1 MDEKTGSN
9 VVEVGVDLSEFY
21 MSVEWDI
28 LEVPAVRNEKFYT
41 CCDEPYLDITF
52 NITMRRK
59 TLFYTVNIIIPCMGI
74 SFLTVLTF
82 YLPSDSGEKVTL
94 SISILISLHVFF
106 LLVVEIIPPTS
117 LVVPLLGK
125 YLIFAMILVSISICV
140 TVVVLNVHFRSPQTH
155 KMAPW
160 VKRVFIHILPRLL
173 VMRRPQYQFEANRWF
188 TPATVMLRS
197 LQDDDMTC
205 YGPFQAAP
213 CPDDVAAHRQQQQH
227 LQQHPPHANK
237 RATVLAGLEGHESPS
252 DGSHPRTPSK
262 EDLSPLSLLDGGHF
276 GGSCLIHGPGA
287 IRDQPDEE
295 MRETLSDREDAAGCC
310 SVSRSCGGG
319 GNRPTSPG
327 TVQAPPGQILV
338 PLPQQRFSHAHCP
351 PQVHRSCFC
360 VRFIAEHTKMLED
373 STKVKEDWKYVAMV
387 LDRLF
392 LWIFTL
398 AVLVGTAGIILQ
410 APTLYDDRIPI
421 DKRFADVVRNAT
433 PVRCPPPN

>member
-1 MDEKTGSN
+1 MDEQSGSN
-9 VVEVGVDLSEFY
+9 IVDVGVDLSEFY

-155 KMAPW
+155 RMAPW
-160 VKRVFIHILPRLL
+160 VNFVFIQILPRVLF
-173 VMRRPQYQFEANRWF
+173 MRRPQYSFESKYR
-188 TPATVMLRS
+188 
-197 LQDDDMTC
+197 
-205 YGPFQAAP
+205 
-213 CPDDVAAHRQQQQH
+213 QH
-227 LQQHPPHANK
+227 LLRDPHISFYPYYSTSNLDQIA
-237 RATVLAGLEGHESPS
+237 RMSRS
-252 DGSHPRTPSK
+252 PSK
-262 EDLSPLSLLDGGHF
+262 EDMSPSSLTATGPF
-276 GGSCLIHGPGA
+276 GGSCQIHGPVPHSESEDLSCEADLDEGA
-287 IRDQPDEE
+287 TTIK
-295 MRETLSDREDAAGCC
+295 
-310 SVSRSCGGG
+310 
-319 GNRPTSPG
+319 SPII
-327 TVQAPPGQILV
+327 PNPG
-338 PLPQQRFSHAHCP
+338 FSHGHCP
-351 PQVHRSCFC
+351 PDMHKSCFY

-398 AVLVGTAGIILQ
+398 AVLVGTAAIILQ
-410 APTLYDDRIPI
+410 APTLYDQRIPI
-421 DKRFADVVRNAT
+421 DKKFSEFATTTV
-433 PVRCPPPN
+433 VRCPPQ